1 MAKFGPVSWVELV
14 RGLRQ
19 LGFEGPYQGGRHP
32 YMERGDLVVTVPN
45 PHRGVIG
52 VDLLQRILRRA
63 GISREE
69 WLGE

>member
-1 MAKFGPVSWVELV
+1 MV
-14 RGLRQ
+14 
-19 LGFEGPYQGGRHP
+19 
-32 YMERGDLVVTVPN
+32 RGDLVVTVPN

-63 GISREE
+63 GISREG

>member
-1 MAKFGPVSWVELV
+1 MI

>member
-1 MAKFGPVSWVELV
+1 MV

-45 PHRGVIG
+45 PHQGVIG